1 MDTDV
6 RTEETGEPT
15 DLTGGMPATATIEP
29 RTSLEPLE
37 RATLAAIADFLIPA
51 AHGMPSAAD
60 VVNEDRISF
69 VLRARPDLTE
79 PLRAAL
85 RLDLGNDVQGRLNA
99 LANEP
104 TNLAA
109 LQLTIVAGYYTDK
122 RVREL
127 IGYPGQMAIEVKSW
141 LVPEYIEEGH
151 IDAVLARGPV
161 WRDPN
166 TGRRAQESNV
176 PRTYAE
182 RFTESAAP
190 AEGGSDGRN
199 SA

>member
-1 MDTDV
+1 MDTEL
-6 RTEETGEPT
+6 RTELTGAPT
-15 DLTGGMPATATIEP
+15 DFTGGMPATADQPAALALTDD
-29 RTSLEPLE
+29 E
-37 RATLAAIADFLIPA
+37 RATFAAIADHLIPA

-60 VVNEDRISF
+60 VVNADRVEF
-69 VLRARPDLTE
+69 VLRARPDLAA
-79 PLRAAL
+79 PLHAAL
-85 RLDLGNDVQGRLNA
+85 RSDLGSDVPHRLA
-99 LANEP
+99 GLVEEP
-104 TNLAA
+104 TCLSA

-122 RVREL
+122 GVREL